1 MTPRNAVWS
10 SKAGSGDLSSR
21 LRPAGSLEPVDGAA
35 GQLAAIRA
43 LMDAAPAD
51 PYEPNGN
58 RSRYHCQLL
67 LDPATR
73 SLHVRKGMG

>member
-1 MTPRNAVWS
+1 VFVPARSLAL
-10 SKAGSGDLSSR
+10 GDR
-21 LRPAGSLEPVDGAA
+21 AA
-35 GQLAAIRA
+35 DQLAAIQA

-58 RSRYHCQLL
+58 RSHYHCQLI

-73 SLHVRKGMG
+73 SLHDRKGV